1 MTTRKKIGFHIPEDD
16 EEENQGASSSQLID
30 IINQLYKPNGF
41 REQKEFKTSLEL
53 VYDLSDMLE
62 VTTQQVAEVMTS
74 LGFQV
79 TTVDN
84 AACFVVYTHD
94 N

>member
-1 MTTRKKIGFHIPEDD
+1 MKKTKHIGFHIPDDD
-16 EEENQGASSSQLID
+16 EMPEQGSSTQLTD
-30 IINQLYKPNGF
+30 IIKQLYKPNGF

-62 VTTQQVAEVMTS
+62 VTTQQVAEVMTT
-74 LGFQV
+74 LGYQV